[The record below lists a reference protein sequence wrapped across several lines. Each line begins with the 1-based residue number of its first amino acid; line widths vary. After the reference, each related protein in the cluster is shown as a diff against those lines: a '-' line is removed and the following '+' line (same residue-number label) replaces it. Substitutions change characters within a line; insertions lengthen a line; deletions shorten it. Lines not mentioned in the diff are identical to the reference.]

1 MTTGIDMVHVPYRGN
16 YMTDLL
22 GGQVQ
27 AAFSPIASALEYIR
41 TGKLRALAVT
51 TGTRQ
56 EALPDVPAVGEFVP
70 GYEASGWYGIGAP
83 GRTPAEIVDK
93 LNRETNAALADP
105 QMKARFADLG
115 IVAVTGSPADFGN
128 FIVAETDK
136 WGKVIR
142 DANIRL
148 E

>member
-1 MTTGIDMVHVPYRGN
+1 
-16 YMTDLL
+16 MTDLL

-41 TGKLRALAVT
+41 TGRLRALAVT
-51 TGTRQ
+51 AATRQ
-56 EALPDVPAVGEFVP
+56 EALPDVPALAEYVP
-70 GYEASGWYGIGAP
+70 GYEATGWYGLGAP
-83 GRTPAEIVDK
+83 RRTPDEIIAT
-93 LNRETNAALADP
+93 LNGATNAALAEP

-115 IVAVTGSPADFGN
+115 LAVVTGSPADFGK
-128 FIVAETDK
+128 FIGAETEK

-142 DANIRL
+142 EANIKL